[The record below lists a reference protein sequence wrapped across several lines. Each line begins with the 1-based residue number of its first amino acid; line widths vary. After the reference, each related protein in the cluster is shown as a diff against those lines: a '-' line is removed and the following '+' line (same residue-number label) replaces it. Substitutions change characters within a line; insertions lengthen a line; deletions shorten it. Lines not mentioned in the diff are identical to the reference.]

1 MDKLITMAELKQEFK
16 RDRFPFTKSS
26 PQKTW
31 ELVGAFFEEVERV
44 EHSHDAFF
52 ELGLFSCT
60 RCNNG
65 SLNNGRGRRLSNG
78 RGRRLSNGRG
88 RRLSNRSSNNRRD
101 RSLNNGR
108 DRRLSN
114 GSLNNGRGRRL
125 CNRRGRRLSNGRCL
139 RLSNRSSN
147 NGRGRRLC
155 NRRGRRL
162 SNGSSNN
169 GRCLRLSNRSSNNGC
184 WINGRGRRLNNGSLS
199 NGRRTFGRIVGRRTC
214 RRRTRRRN
222 GRFEASWKERRGREN
237 VQHGSADRRVDA
249 SSFDAHALQTKEV
262 AFIRNV
268 RGARP
273 ALDRETQVFAA
284 HRQLYGRVRQERK
297 RGLAI
302 LGLVDHAELAVEVLP
317 IHQPLDA
324 NHDAG
329 CKHDV
334 F

>member
-78 RGRRLSNGRG
+78 RGRRLSN
-88 RRLSNRSSNNRRD
+88 RSSNNRRD

-114 GSLNNGRGRRL
+114 GSL
-125 CNRRGRRLSNGRCL
+125 
-139 RLSNRSSN
+139 N